1 MKVQN
6 LGDSMRRSIFIE
18 GLSGGGHGGV
28 HKLPCTLVMVLIPIQ
43 DSPRKDTSVGILN
56 IMSGSE
62 VVYSCKVDHP
72 DFLGELN
79 ALEMIARLSL

>member
-28 HKLPCTLVMVLIPIQ
+28 RKLPCTVVMVLIPTQ
-43 DSPRKDTSVGILN
+43 DSPRKDISVGILN
-56 IMSGSE
+56 AMSGFE
-62 VVYSCKVDHP
+62 VVYSCKVNHM
-72 DFLGELN
+72 DF
-79 ALEMIARLSL
+79 